1 MPRKLIL
8 ILSLIISALCLA
20 GAAWAADNPGAD
32 PNEKPGEQ
40 GRPAWVRF
48 FIGTE
53 GMGVATGRV
62 AHLDPQALAAAGGVA
77 GVAIDHAK
85 PAPGYKFSHWTSNG
99 NFTSNKPDITFGAKG
114 AKLVGHFVQ

>member
-8 ILSLIISALCLA
+8 ILALVVSVLCLV

-48 FIGTE
+48 FIGTD
-53 GMGVATGRV
+53 GMGVVNCNTCYTS
-62 AHLDPQALAAAGGVA
+62 GGCESLWIQVGYPA
-77 GVAIDHAK
+77 SCHAK

-99 NFTSNKPDITFGAKG
+99 NFTSNKPNITFGGKG